1 MRRGCALWV
10 LSTWALGADSLD
22 VAARTFTAEYAEYAE
37 VSRGFL
43 LLGMP
48 SKLSDALVSCCRYLI
63 LPEGSVSEELLI
75 SAPEAEAQTTQ
86 PDELPSSS
94 RSSDLIPKILDVF
107 SSSFFCLPFS
117 TVTYM
122 LGCWWNRFLAE
133 E

>member
-1 MRRGCALWV
+1 
-10 LSTWALGADSLD
+10 
-22 VAARTFTAEYAEYAE
+22 
-37 VSRGFL
+37 
-43 LLGMP
+43 
-48 SKLSDALVSCCRYLI
+48 
-63 LPEGSVSEELLI
+63 VSEELFI
-75 SAPEAEAQTTQ
+75 SAPEAEAQTTSQ

-94 RSSDLIPKILDVF
+94 RSSDLIPGILDVF